1 MSSFVNASFYQRTRE
16 FAELLDSVLVE
27 LKAQDGYPSARRRNL
42 AALLSQLA
50 GQPQPDTRS
59 RLLLLVLSG
68 IEGVNRQAWSEIGE
82 ALLRP
87 RVEPSVISRLER
99 LARELEQAQF
109 EAVARTGR

>member
-27 LKAQDGYPSARRRNL
+27 LKAQNRTPSMQRRRL
-42 AALLSQLA
+42 AMLLAQIA
-50 GQPQPDTRS
+50 GQSKPDTGS
-59 RLLLLVLSG
+59 RFLLLVLSG
-68 IEGVNRQAWSEIGE
+68 VEGISPKVWSQVSE
-82 ALLRP
+82 ALLQPLVDPTIIRW
-87 RVEPSVISRLER
+87 LER

>member
-27 LKAQDGYPSARRRNL
+27 LKGQDGVLSARRRNL

-59 RLLLLVLSG
+59 RLLLLVLSS
-68 IEGVNRQAWSEIGE
+68 IEGVSKQAWSEVGE

-87 RVEPSVISRLER
+87 HVETAVISKLER